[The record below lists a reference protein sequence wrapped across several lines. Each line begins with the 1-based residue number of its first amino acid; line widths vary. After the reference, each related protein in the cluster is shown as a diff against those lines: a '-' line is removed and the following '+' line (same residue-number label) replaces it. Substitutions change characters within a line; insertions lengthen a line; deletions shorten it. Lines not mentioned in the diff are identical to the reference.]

1 MHISAQFDS
10 GNIEIV
16 DASNP
21 AGVRLSIRK
30 DTKSDFFQWFH
41 FRATGGRNTACA
53 FRIENAGAASYPRG
67 WEGYQAV
74 ASYDREDWFRVPT
87 DYADGVLT
95 IRHTPD
101 RDTVY
106 YAYFAPYSEERG
118 RDFLARCLSS
128 PRVGHAVLGQTLDG
142 ADLDLLTIGTPGD
155 GKRVCWTIGRQ
166 HPGES
171 QASWWMEGFL
181 GRLIDGADPV
191 ARAVLDRAVLHVV
204 PHMNPDGARRGNL
217 RVNAA
222 GTNLNREWAEPTME
236 KSPEVYLT
244 RARMRETGVDFC
256 LDVHGDE
263 GLPYVFIAGADGI
276 PSLTERQTSLRA
288 AYDAALLR
296 ANPDYQTEKGY
307 PKAAPGKSN
316 LTMCTTHVAEYFG
329 ALAMTLEMP
338 FKDNANA
345 PDARYGWSADRCRR
359 FGAAGLDAL
368 YAVVG
373 DLRD

>member
-1 MHISAQFDS
+1 M
-10 GNIEIV
+10 
-16 DASNP
+16 
-21 AGVRLSIRK
+21 
-30 DTKSDFFQWFH
+30 
-41 FRATGGRNTACA
+41 
-53 FRIENAGAASYPRG
+53 
-67 WEGYQAV
+67 
-74 ASYDREDWFRVPT
+74 PT
-87 DYADGVLT
+87 DYVDGVLT
-95 IRHTPD
+95 IRHKPE

-106 YAYFAPYSEERG
+106 YAYFAPYSDERG
-118 RDFLARCLSS
+118 RNFLASCLSS
-128 PRVGHAVLGQTLDG
+128 PRVRHSVLGQTVDG
-142 ADLDLLTIGTPGD
+142 ADLDLLTIGEPGD

-181 GRLIDGADPV
+181 GRLIDPADPV
-191 ARAVLDRAVLHVV
+191 TRVVLDKTVLYVV

-222 GTNLNREWAEPTME
+222 GANLNREWAEPTME
-236 KSPEVYLT
+236 KSPEVFLT

-263 GLPYVFIAGADGI
+263 GLPYVFIAGSDGI
-276 PSLTERQTSLRA
+276 PSLTERQTNLRA
-288 AYDAALLR
+288 AYDEALLH

-307 PKAAPGKSN
+307 PKAPPGRGN
-316 LTMCTTHVAEYFG
+316 LTMCTAHVAEYFG

-345 PDARYGWSADRCRR
+345 PDPHYGWAAARGQRRGSAC
-359 FGAAGLDAL
+359 LDAL
-368 YAVVG
+368 HAVIG